1 MCLHI
6 ETVYEQNQIITACS
20 ICGYH
25 SGGRFSPPLRYR
37 LMDEEDYIGDVC
49 ERCAFGDAG
58 LWRAALMGYAAR
70 LETKASLLRDL
81 SSRLSDA
88 QPALEGIAEDILR
101 QNMNKPAQRPGGL
114 FGPRP
119 PFD

>member
-20 ICGYH
+20 ICGYQ

-88 QPALEGIAEDILR
+88 QPALEGIAEDILP
-101 QNMNKPAQRPGGL
+101 QNMNKPAQ
-114 FGPRP
+114 
-119 PFD
+119 